1 MASLVVNHLC
11 TIGELSRALGVNRKN
26 IERYVKTYHEH
37 GPGYFFNRPDGRGQ
51 CHKLTEDLRA
61 TIQEKLD
68 AGLSQYRIAREHGIS
83 DSAIAYHINK
93 GTLKKK
99 EKPVT
104 PPGNPQWSQ
113 PCDRA
118 LDDLSAAGGMGMAA
132 TRVDERLLASLG
144 LSPVEPVRFESCRSI
159 SGGGVMLLLP
169 FLMECGLLSYREH
182 YRQRDGGY
190 YDFDSLFI
198 LMAFLLLGR
207 VKSFEQ
213 TKRLDPGE
221 WGKMI
226 GYDRIPEVRA
236 LRSLVREVTGQERCA
251 AWSAELARRWI
262 RDEEP
267 GLYYVDGHVQVYH
280 GHLAEL
286 GRKHVSRQRL
296 CLPGMMEFRVNSAS
310 GMPFFFVTSQV
321 NERMIEMLD
330 GEIIP
335 KLMELHPVSREQRAL
350 MEENPDYP
358 LFTLVFD
365 REAYSPSFF
374 KRLWDEHHI
383 AVITY
388 RKNVKDKWDD
398 GLFSAQEVETSMGP
412 ATMELCERETTLDG
426 YAMREAR
433 KRSGDGHQSSIIT
446 NNKIITLA
454 LIASYMFGR
463 WVQENFFRYMR
474 QEYAIDKI
482 VQYGVEQ
489 LDDNIMV
496 VNREYSNITYRIKK
510 EREKLSRR
518 QAKLFILREGIP
530 EKEKQSRA
538 MAGWIQKQTDLLQQ
552 IQEVEEEIAR
562 LIEERSG
569 IPYKIPLSR
578 MPEQTRYNKLHQE
591 SKHLQNIVKMICYR
605 AETAMAN
612 LLAPHFTRSRDEVR
626 ALVKSIISR
635 QIDMH
640 PDYDN
645 GTLEITLYP
654 LSNNRNNEAVS
665 KILETLNRT
674 QTKYPGTDLVLL

>member
-1 MASLVVNHLC
+1 
-11 TIGELSRALGVNRKN
+11 
-26 IERYVKTYHEH
+26 
-37 GPGYFFNRPDGRGQ
+37 
-51 CHKLTEDLRA
+51 
-61 TIQEKLD
+61 
-68 AGLSQYRIAREHGIS
+68 
-83 DSAIAYHINK
+83 
-93 GTLKKK
+93 
-99 EKPVT
+99 
-104 PPGNPQWSQ
+104 
-113 PCDRA
+113 
-118 LDDLSAAGGMGMAA
+118 
-132 TRVDERLLASLG
+132 
-144 LSPVEPVRFESCRSI
+144 
-159 SGGGVMLLLP
+159 
-169 FLMECGLLSYREH
+169 
-182 YRQRDGGY
+182 
-190 YDFDSLFI
+190 
-198 LMAFLLLGR
+198 
-207 VKSFEQ
+207 
-213 TKRLDPGE
+213 
-221 WGKMI
+221 
-226 GYDRIPEVRA
+226 
-236 LRSLVREVTGQERCA
+236 
-251 AWSAELARRWI
+251 
-262 RDEEP
+262 
-267 GLYYVDGHVQVYH
+267 
-280 GHLAEL
+280 
-286 GRKHVSRQRL
+286 
-296 CLPGMMEFRVNSAS
+296 
-310 GMPFFFVTSQV
+310 
-321 NERMIEMLD
+321 
-330 GEIIP
+330 
-335 KLMELHPVSREQRAL
+335 MELHPVGGEQRAL

-374 KRLWDEHHI
+374 KRLWEKYHI

-388 RKNVKDKWDD
+388 RKNVKDKWD
-398 GLFSAQEVETSMGP
+398 GEIFSGREVETSMGP
-412 ATMELCERETTLDG
+412 ATMELCGRETVLDG
-426 YAMREAR
+426 YAMREVR
-433 KRSGDGHQSSIIT
+433 KRSGNGHQSSIIT
-446 NNKIITLA
+446 NNKIITLP

-474 QEYAIDKI
+474 QKYAIDKI
-482 VQYGVEQ
+482 VQYRMEQ

-654 LSNNRNNEAVS
+654 LSNNRSNEAVS

-674 QTKYPGTDLVLL
+674 QTKYPGTDLVLFYKTATI